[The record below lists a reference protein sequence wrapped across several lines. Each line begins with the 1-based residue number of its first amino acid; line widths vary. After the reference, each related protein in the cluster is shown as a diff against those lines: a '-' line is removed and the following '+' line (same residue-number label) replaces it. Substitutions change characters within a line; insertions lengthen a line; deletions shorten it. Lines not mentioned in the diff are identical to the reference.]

1 MKKSNTLTVLTLLV
15 TIFAIAYT
23 SIGLFSQDGPGPHE
37 FTTLRGET
45 VDIYGRGIYRNDTSL
60 RATTFR
66 GTDAVTLF
74 FAVPVLLI
82 ALLWYRRGSLR
93 GGLLLTSMLAYFLY
107 NATSLAFAAAY
118 NDILLIYIA
127 SFSLSF
133 FALVISF
140 RSMDLEML
148 RERTSPRLPRVWIA
162 VFLFIAGLSL
172 FVWLMDIVSSLLSH
186 NLPVTVGPYTTEVT
200 YILDLGIL
208 LPTIYLAGILV
219 LRRNPWGT
227 LLASILITVN
237 VTIGLV
243 VTSQTVMQTLGGV
256 FLTPA
261 QYAAYDAPFIILSI
275 IATVLIISIQ
285 RNISDTQ
292 RLPAQPVEKR
302 GMETVQGQ

>member
-15 TIFAIAYT
+15 ASFVIAYT
-23 SIGLFSQDGPGPHE
+23 SIGLFSKDGPGPRQ
-37 FTTLRGET
+37 FTTLHAQT
-45 VDIYGRGIYRNDTSL
+45 VEIYGRGIYRNDTSL

-74 FAVPVLLI
+74 ICVPALLM

-107 NATSLAFAAAY
+107 NSTSLAFAAAY

-127 SFSLSF
+127 SLSLSF
-133 FALVISF
+133 FALVTAF
-140 RSMDLEML
+140 RLMDLNTLQEQ
-148 RERTSPRLPRVWIA
+148 TSPRLPRIWIA

-172 FVWLMDIVSSLLSH
+172 LVWLMDIVGSLLSH
-186 NLPVTVGPYTTEVT
+186 SMPVTVGPYTTEVT

-243 VTSQTVMQTLGGV
+243 VASQSIVQALDGIILTS
-256 FLTPA
+256 A
-261 QYAAYDAPFIILSI
+261 QYAAYVAPFVMLSL
-275 IATVLIISIQ
+275 IATGLLIAIH
-285 RNISDTQ
+285 RNLSDS
-292 RLPAQPVEKR
+292 
-302 GMETVQGQ
+302 